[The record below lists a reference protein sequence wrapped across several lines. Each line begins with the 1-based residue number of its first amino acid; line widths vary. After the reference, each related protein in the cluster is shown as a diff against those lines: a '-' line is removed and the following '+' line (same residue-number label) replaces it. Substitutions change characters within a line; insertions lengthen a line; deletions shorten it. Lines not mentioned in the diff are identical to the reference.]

1 MDKLVKKYARKL
13 FTAGLSE
20 ETGPLSPLVGGIDD
34 TLVWNRKGDEIKIL
48 EQVFNKLNINSLVF
62 LRPKAPYDKIIR
74 FLAQEAIETNGL
86 IEPKDCETRTF
97 LHDLPV
103 VNQFSADKIINALK
117 MRKSVIVAVPED
129 ATGFN
134 GIAVIAH
141 GTVSPEQGFVVT
153 SSVCFACFV
162 KFFADYLENLQLGRA
177 TKEYHTLF
185 DSLAFDL
192 HQNLTPVL
200 TPGLPPDLT
209 LEPMDLPDLAK
220 GPFLNEEQIYAAIVQ
235 AGRKIV
241 EQGLVD
247 SYFGNISYCRNNI
260 LYISQTGSSLDELE
274 GCIDPVPLD
283 GSSSAGLTA
292 SSELTAHLE
301 TIAQTHC
308 EAILHGHPK
317 FSVIMSMDCDPE
329 RKAICPHNDRCHI
342 HCPHQRFINHIPI
355 VPGEVGTG
363 PTGLCNTLPKAFGNS
378 PHVIV
383 YGHGVFALGKNDF
396 SKAFATLVEVETNC
410 RQSYFKKVRKLRGDS
425 KT

>member
-1 MDKLVKKYARKL
+1 MEQLVKKYAKKL
-13 FTAGLSE
+13 SSAGLAE

-34 TLVWNRKGDEIKIL
+34 TLVWNRKGEEIKVL
-48 EQVFNKLNINSLVF
+48 EQIFNGLNINSLVF
-62 LRPKAPYDKIIR
+62 LRPKAPYDKIIG
-74 FLAQEAIETNGL
+74 FLAREAIHTNGL

-103 VNQFSADKIINALK
+103 VNQFSTDKIINSLK
-117 MRKSVIVAVPED
+117 RRKSVIVALED
-129 ATGFN
+129 TTGVCD
-134 GIAVIAH
+134 IAVIAH

-162 KFFADYLENLQLGRA
+162 KFFTDYLENLQLGRS
-177 TKEYHTLF
+177 TREENTLF
-185 DSLAFDL
+185 DCLAPDL
-192 HQNLTPVL
+192 HPNLAPGLTPM
-200 TPGLPPDLT
+200 T
-209 LEPMDLPDLAK
+209 LEPMNLPDLAK
-220 GPFLNEEQIYAAIVQ
+220 GPFLTEEQIYAAIVQ
-235 AGRKIV
+235 AGRKTV

-317 FSVIMSMDCDPE
+317 FSVIMSMDCDPK
-329 RKAICPHNDRCHI
+329 RKAICPHKDRCHI
-342 HCPHQRFINHIPI
+342 HCPHKRFINHIPI

-363 PTGLCNTLPKAFGNS
+363 PTGLCNTLPKAFGKS
-378 PHVIV
+378 SHVIV

-396 SKAFATLVEVETNC
+396 SQAFATLMEVEKNC
-410 RQSYFKKVRKLRGDS
+410 RRSYFEKVRKLRTADFID
-425 KT
+425 